1 MELTQGMELAQ
12 VLKLSPGLLQSME
25 MLQMNT
31 LELGAYL
38 KELALENPVLE
49 EAEPGQGQDTWEA
62 FASQVPWL
70 GDTPWTGQ
78 TAQKGDWGRGESPTE
93 SLAFLLEEQLARRG
107 LSPELLAVCRY
118 LAGVLDDDGRL
129 DPEDLA
135 GLRTAGVPAELLERG
150 VEVLQSLEPAGVGA
164 RSLEECLL
172 LQLRRLPGEH
182 TVAQAICQGHLE
194 ELSKEHYGALARRLG
209 VTQRQVEAA
218 AREIR
223 ALSPSPVGEGAEP
236 SAVPFIRP
244 EMDGELRVFVNQWD
258 LPQYQVS
265 QTYRQMLR
273 GGVEAETA
281 DYLRQKLQQAQWVLT
296 CVQRRRKTLEACV
309 QALVQAQAAYF
320 RGCQAAPGPLLRREV
335 AAQLGVHPSTVT
347 RALRHKYLQCRQ
359 GLFPMEYFFARP
371 MGAEGASPQ
380 RVKVALARM
389 IQGED
394 PGRPLSDQALG
405 ERLQAAGMPLAR
417 RTVAKSRREMG
428 LPPAY
433 RRRR

>member
-118 LAGVLDDDGRL
+118 LAGLLDDDGRL

-244 EMDGELRVFVNQWD
+244 DVWVAEMDGELRVFVNQWD

-273 GGVEAETA
+273 GGVE
-281 DYLRQKLQQAQWVLT
+281 
-296 CVQRRRKTLEACV
+296 
-309 QALVQAQAAYF
+309 
-320 RGCQAAPGPLLRREV
+320 
-335 AAQLGVHPSTVT
+335 AQLGVHPSTVT

-417 RTVAKSRREMG
+417 RTVAKYRREMG

>member
-1 MELTQGMELAQ
+1 M
-12 VLKLSPGLLQSME
+12 
-25 MLQMNT
+25 
-31 LELGAYL
+31 
-38 KELALENPVLE
+38 
-49 EAEPGQGQDTWEA
+49 
-62 FASQVPWL
+62 
-70 GDTPWTGQ
+70 
-78 TAQKGDWGRGESPTE
+78 
-93 SLAFLLEEQLARRG
+93 
-107 LSPELLAVCRY
+107 
-118 LAGVLDDDGRL
+118 
-129 DPEDLA
+129 
-135 GLRTAGVPAELLERG
+135 
-150 VEVLQSLEPAGVGA
+150 
-164 RSLEECLL
+164 
-172 LQLRRLPGEH
+172 
-182 TVAQAICQGHLE
+182 AQAICQGHLE

-223 ALSPSPVGEGAEP
+223 ALSPSPVGEGVEP
-236 SAVPFIRP
+236 PAVPFIRP
-244 EMDGELRVFVNQWD
+244 DVWVAEMDGELRVFVNQWD

-335 AAQLGVHPSTVT
+335 AVQLGVHPSTVT

-380 RVKVALARM
+380 RAKAALARM
-389 IQGED
+389 IQGRT
-394 PGRPLSDQALG
+394 PGGR
-405 ERLQAAGMPLAR
+405 
-417 RTVAKSRREMG
+417 
-428 LPPAY
+428 
-433 RRRR
+433 

>member
-1 MELTQGMELAQ
+1 MDQTQRALLSTLYERWYGVLHRYAQWAVGDALLAEEIVQETFLAAVPKIEELAAGEH
-12 VLKLSPGLLQSME
+12 PERWLLQTAKYKALHVLRE
-25 MLQMNT
+25 QARQRAKNT
-31 LELGAYL
+31 
-38 KELALENPVLE
+38 VLE
-49 EAEPGQGQDTWEA
+49 E
-62 FASQVPWL
+62 
-70 GDTPWTGQ
+70 
-78 TAQKGDWGRGESPTE
+78 
-93 SLAFLLEEQLARRG
+93 SLAAPDQLGQWEDREYAG
-107 LSPELLAVCRY
+107 QLWEKAAALLSPEEVALLRMVA
-118 LAGVLDDDGRL
+118 
-129 DPEDLA
+129 
-135 GLRTAGVPAELLERG
+135 LEKLG
-150 VEVLQSLEPAGVGA
+150 
-164 RSLEECLL
+164 
-172 LQLRRLPGEH
+172 H
-182 TVAQAICQGHLE
+182 QA
-194 ELSKEHYGALARRLG
+194 
-209 VTQRQVEAA
+209 AA

-223 ALSPSPVGEGAEP
+223 ALSPSPVGEGVEP
-236 SAVPFIRP
+236 PAVPFIRP
-244 EMDGELRVFVNQWD
+244 DVWVAEMDGELRVFVNQWD

-380 RVKVALARM
+380 RAKATLARM

-394 PGRPLSDQALG
+394 PRRPLSDQALG

-417 RTVAKSRREMG
+417 RTVAKYRREMG

>member
-49 EAEPGQGQDTWEA
+49 EAEPGQGQGQDTWEA

-78 TAQKGDWGRGESPTE
+78 TAQEGDWGRGESPTE

-118 LAGVLDDDGRL
+118 LAGLLDDDGRL

-209 VTQRQVEAA
+209 VTQR
-218 AREIR
+218 
-223 ALSPSPVGEGAEP
+223 
-236 SAVPFIRP
+236 
-244 EMDGELRVFVNQWD
+244 
-258 LPQYQVS
+258 
-265 QTYRQMLR
+265 
-273 GGVEAETA
+273 
-281 DYLRQKLQQAQWVLT
+281 
-296 CVQRRRKTLEACV
+296 
-309 QALVQAQAAYF
+309 
-320 RGCQAAPGPLLRREV
+320 
-335 AAQLGVHPSTVT
+335 
-347 RALRHKYLQCRQ
+347 
-359 GLFPMEYFFARP
+359 
-371 MGAEGASPQ
+371 
-380 RVKVALARM
+380 
-389 IQGED
+389 
-394 PGRPLSDQALG
+394 
-405 ERLQAAGMPLAR
+405 
-417 RTVAKSRREMG
+417 
-428 LPPAY
+428 
-433 RRRR
+433 

>member
-49 EAEPGQGQDTWEA
+49 EAEPGQGQGQDTWEA

-78 TAQKGDWGRGESPTE
+78 TAQEGDWGRGESPTE

-118 LAGVLDDDGRL
+118 LAGLLDDDGRL

-135 GLRTAGVPAELLERG
+135 GLRTAGVPA
-150 VEVLQSLEPAGVGA
+150 
-164 RSLEECLL
+164 
-172 LQLRRLPGEH
+172 
-182 TVAQAICQGHLE
+182 
-194 ELSKEHYGALARRLG
+194 
-209 VTQRQVEAA
+209 
-218 AREIR
+218 
-223 ALSPSPVGEGAEP
+223 
-236 SAVPFIRP
+236 VPFIRP
-244 EMDGELRVFVNQWD
+244 DVWVAEMDGELRVFVNQWD

-335 AAQLGVHPSTVT
+335 AVQLGVHPSTVT

-380 RVKVALARM
+380 RAKAALARM

-394 PGRPLSDQALG
+394 PRRPLSDQALG

-417 RTVAKSRREMG
+417 RTVAKYRREMG

>member
-1 MELTQGMELAQ
+1 MT
-12 VLKLSPGLLQSME
+12 
-25 MLQMNT
+25 
-31 LELGAYL
+31 
-38 KELALENPVLE
+38 
-49 EAEPGQGQDTWEA
+49 
-62 FASQVPWL
+62 
-70 GDTPWTGQ
+70 
-78 TAQKGDWGRGESPTE
+78 
-93 SLAFLLEEQLARRG
+93 
-107 LSPELLAVCRY
+107 
-118 LAGVLDDDGRL
+118 DGL

-209 VTQRQVEAA
+209 RSRQVEAA
-218 AREIR
+218 ARR
-223 ALSPSPVGEGAEP
+223 SAPSPPARWGKGWEP
-236 SAVPFIRP
+236 PAVPFIRP
-244 EMDGELRVFVNQWD
+244 DVWVAEMDGELRVFVNQWD

-335 AAQLGVHPSTVT
+335 AVQLGVHPSTVT

-380 RVKVALARM
+380 RAKAALARM

-394 PGRPLSDQALG
+394 PRRPLSDQALG

-417 RTVAKSRREMG
+417 RTVAKYRREMG

>member
-1 MELTQGMELAQ
+1 MGRW
-12 VLKLSPGLLQSME
+12 PG
-25 MLQMNT
+25 
-31 LELGAYL
+31 G
-38 KELALENPVLE
+38 
-49 EAEPGQGQDTWEA
+49 W
-62 FASQVPWL
+62 
-70 GDTPWTGQ
+70 
-78 TAQKGDWGRGESPTE
+78 
-93 SLAFLLEEQLARRG
+93 
-107 LSPELLAVCRY
+107 
-118 LAGVLDDDGRL
+118 
-129 DPEDLA
+129 
-135 GLRTAGVPAELLERG
+135 
-150 VEVLQSLEPAGVGA
+150 
-164 RSLEECLL
+164 
-172 LQLRRLPGEH
+172 
-182 TVAQAICQGHLE
+182 
-194 ELSKEHYGALARRLG
+194 G

-244 EMDGELRVFVNQWD
+244 DVWVAEMDGELRVFVNQWD

-347 RALRHKYLQCRQ
+347 RALGHKYLQCRQ
-359 GLFPMEYFFARP
+359 GLFPMGYFFARP

-380 RVKVALARM
+380 RAKAALARM

-394 PGRPLSDQALG
+394 PRRPLSDQALG

-417 RTVAKSRREMG
+417 RTVAKYRREMG

>member
-1 MELTQGMELAQ
+1 MTRGKCCYFFIPTGREKRTEFAKKEGRFFKFVETGEVDAPVFTRVENPGIMGEKHGRGWARMDQTQRALLSTLYERWYGVLHRYAQWAVGDALLAEEIVQETFLAAVPKIEELAAGEH
-12 VLKLSPGLLQSME
+12 PERWLLQTAKYKALHVLRE
-25 MLQMNT
+25 QARQRAKNT
-31 LELGAYL
+31 
-38 KELALENPVLE
+38 VLE
-49 EAEPGQGQDTWEA
+49 E
-62 FASQVPWL
+62 
-70 GDTPWTGQ
+70 
-78 TAQKGDWGRGESPTE
+78 
-93 SLAFLLEEQLARRG
+93 SLAAPDQLGQWEDREYAG
-107 LSPELLAVCRY
+107 QLWEKAAALLSPEEVALLRMVA
-118 LAGVLDDDGRL
+118 
-129 DPEDLA
+129 
-135 GLRTAGVPAELLERG
+135 LEKLG
-150 VEVLQSLEPAGVGA
+150 
-164 RSLEECLL
+164 
-172 LQLRRLPGEH
+172 H
-182 TVAQAICQGHLE
+182 QA
-194 ELSKEHYGALARRLG
+194 
-209 VTQRQVEAA
+209 AA

-223 ALSPSPVGEGAEP
+223 ALSPSPVGEGVEP
-236 SAVPFIRP
+236 PAVPFIRP
-244 EMDGELRVFVNQWD
+244 DVWVAEMDGELRVFVNQWD

-380 RVKVALARM
+380 RAKATLARM

-394 PGRPLSDQALG
+394 PRRPLSDQALG

-417 RTVAKSRREMG
+417 RTVAKYRREMG

>member
-1 MELTQGMELAQ
+1 
-12 VLKLSPGLLQSME
+12 
-25 MLQMNT
+25 
-31 LELGAYL
+31 
-38 KELALENPVLE
+38 
-49 EAEPGQGQDTWEA
+49 
-62 FASQVPWL
+62 
-70 GDTPWTGQ
+70 
-78 TAQKGDWGRGESPTE
+78 
-93 SLAFLLEEQLARRG
+93 
-107 LSPELLAVCRY
+107 
-118 LAGVLDDDGRL
+118 
-129 DPEDLA
+129 
-135 GLRTAGVPAELLERG
+135 
-150 VEVLQSLEPAGVGA
+150 
-164 RSLEECLL
+164 
-172 LQLRRLPGEH
+172 
-182 TVAQAICQGHLE
+182 
-194 ELSKEHYGALARRLG
+194 
-209 VTQRQVEAA
+209 
-218 AREIR
+218 
-223 ALSPSPVGEGAEP
+223 
-236 SAVPFIRP
+236 
-244 EMDGELRVFVNQWD
+244 
-258 LPQYQVS
+258 
-265 QTYRQMLR
+265 MLR

-335 AAQLGVHPSTVT
+335 AAQLRVHPSTVT

-417 RTVAKSRREMG
+417 RTVAKYRREMG